1 MLTGDGADDCS
12 RKVEARMSD
21 EDDRQRPRVRL
32 VGRDGNAF
40 AVLAACMKAAR
51 EFGWSAEQIEE
62 FRRDATS
69 GNYDNLLAAAMKYF
83 DVE

>member
-1 MLTGDGADDCS
+1 
-12 RKVEARMSD
+12 MSD
-21 EDDRQRPRVRL
+21 EDDRKLPRPKVRL

-40 AVLAACMKAAR
+40 AVLAACMRAAR
-51 EFGWSAEQIEE
+51 EFGWSAEQIED